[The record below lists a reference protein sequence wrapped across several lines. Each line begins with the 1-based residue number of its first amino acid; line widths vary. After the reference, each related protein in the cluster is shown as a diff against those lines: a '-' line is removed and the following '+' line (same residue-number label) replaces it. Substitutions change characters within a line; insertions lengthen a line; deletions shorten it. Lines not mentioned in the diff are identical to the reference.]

1 VTTLVSDTTPLAP
14 VSETL
19 RRAFGTD
26 DLPGLVPNLIVTD
39 EVGWRSATELADGSG
54 LPDLLAM
61 ATRQW
66 RAAPHTAAALVFKAY
81 AYWAALPAL
90 LGWARAQRVPLLHA
104 GDVLVRYDGGQVR
117 IGLARSVRV
126 AVLPADPLALEHRPD
141 VQVVPDEA
149 TLLRALR
156 VSLLDQHLAPV
167 VEAISQRVRL
177 GTRAL
182 LGSVASGAAYA
193 ILRAADALP
202 GPSVE
207 TIDTLLDALGLA
219 DLVDLVPGPDGVPTV
234 QRRTCCLAFTL
245 PQPKVCSGCCI
256 RPS

>member
-1 VTTLVSDTTPLAP
+1 MTTLVSDAAPLAP

-39 EVGWRSATELADGSG
+39 EAGWQSATELADGSG

-66 RAAPHTAAALVFKAY
+66 RAAPHTAAALVWKAY
-81 AYWAALPAL
+81 AYWVALPAL
-90 LGWARAQRVPLLHA
+90 LGWASVRRVPLLHA

-126 AVLPADPLALEHRPD
+126 AVPPTDPLALDSRPD
-141 VQVVPDEA
+141 VQVVPDDA
-149 TLLRALR
+149 MLLAALRA
-156 VSLLDQHLAPV
+156 SLLDQHLAPV
-167 VEAISQRVRL
+167 AEAISRRVRV
-177 GTRAL
+177 GTRTL

-193 ILRAADALP
+193 ILRAADVLP
-202 GPSVE
+202 GSSVE
-207 TIDTLLDALGLA
+207 MIGTVLDALDLA
-219 DLVDLVPGPDGVPTV
+219 DLIDLVPGPDGVPTV

-245 PQPKVCSGCCI
+245 PQPKVCRGCCI